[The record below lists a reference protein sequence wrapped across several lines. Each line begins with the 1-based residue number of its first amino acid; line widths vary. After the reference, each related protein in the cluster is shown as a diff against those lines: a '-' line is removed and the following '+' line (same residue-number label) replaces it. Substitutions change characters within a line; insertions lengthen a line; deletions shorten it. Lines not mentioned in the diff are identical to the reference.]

1 MSPLF
6 GASPVNS
13 GSVFDFRFQK
23 SPDSVRSIQTIP
35 LFSPNSSRSSNNG
48 LYSPR
53 LEPFADEDNGFQ
65 SVVLLVVSIF
75 LFLL

>member
-6 GASPVNS
+6 GASPVDS
-13 GSVFDFRFQK
+13 GPVFNFT
-23 SPDSVRSIQTIP
+23 SPDSVGSFQTLP

-48 LYSPR
+48 LYLPR